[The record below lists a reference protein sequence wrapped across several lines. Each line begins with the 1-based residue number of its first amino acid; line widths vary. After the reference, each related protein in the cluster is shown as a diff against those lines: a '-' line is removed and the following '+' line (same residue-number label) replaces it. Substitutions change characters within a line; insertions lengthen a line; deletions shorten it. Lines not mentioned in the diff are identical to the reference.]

1 MARTEDGE
9 FELVLGNV
17 QLISV
22 FLIVVILLGVFFSM
36 GYIVGRN
43 SVPAAVTAANTPA
56 KPIVVEPPSH
66 KDTEPVAS
74 STTPASTE
82 SATPAA
88 ESKPAPV
95 ESPFEK
101 SEPVKPSPAPAPL
114 LPDKKPEP
122 KQKKPEPQEKKPEPP
137 SARAAAAS
145 IDRPAPGRYWQ
156 VVSTSR
162 AEAEIIAGALAKK
175 GLTAVVAP
183 SSKEGFYRVL
193 VGPVGDASDAAKTR
207 SQLEGAGFK
216 GPILQKY

>member
-1 MARTEDGE
+1 LARTEDGE

-66 KDTEPVAS
+66 KDTEPVAPS
-74 STTPASTE
+74 SPSASTD
-82 SATPAA
+82 STADT
-88 ESKPAPV
+88 KPAPV
-95 ESPFEK
+95 EPPLDK
-101 SEPVKPSPAPAPL
+101 PEPVKPSPVPAP
-114 LPDKKPEP
+114 PPEEKKPV
-122 KQKKPEPQEKKPEPP
+122 PQEKKHDAS
-137 SARAAAAS
+137 SARAAGATVY
-145 IDRPAPGRYWQ
+145 RPAAGRYWQ

-162 AEAEIIAGALAKK
+162 PEAEIIAGALAKK
-175 GLTAVVAP
+175 GLSAVVAP

-193 VGPVGDASDAAKTR
+193 VGPVGDASETAKTR
-207 SQLEGAGFK
+207 SQLEAAGFK
-216 GPILQKY
+216 SPILQKY

>member
-1 MARTEDGE
+1 LARTEDGE

-43 SVPAAVTAANTPA
+43 SVPAAVTATSQQTT

-66 KDTEPVAS
+66 KDTEPLAS
-74 STTPASTE
+74 STAPSTE
-82 SATPAA
+82 SAPPAG
-88 ESKPAPV
+88 ETKPGAV

-101 SEPVKPSPAPAPL
+101 TEPVKPSPAPAPL
-114 LPDKKPEP
+114 PQEKKTEP
-122 KQKKPEPQEKKPEPP
+122 QQKKPEPPEKKPEPP

-145 IDRPAPGRYWQ
+145 IDRPAAGRYWQ

-162 AEAEIIAGALAKK
+162 PEAEIIAGALAKK
-175 GLTAVVAP
+175 GLTAVVTP

-193 VGPVGDASDAAKTR
+193 VGPVGDASDTAKTR
-207 SQLEGAGFK
+207 TQLEAAGFK
-216 GPILQKY
+216 SPILQKY